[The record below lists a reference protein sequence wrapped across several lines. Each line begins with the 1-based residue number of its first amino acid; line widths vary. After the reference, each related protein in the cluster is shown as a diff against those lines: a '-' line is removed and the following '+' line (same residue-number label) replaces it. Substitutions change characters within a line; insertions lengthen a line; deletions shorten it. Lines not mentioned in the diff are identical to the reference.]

1 MIYSVKSLLLRSIG
15 GHVHPFSVTT
25 GEMMKNTVNHIFKL
39 IKAAYYYKINI
50 RKCLKQDKNSQ
61 VYRVAK
67 LYDAYFRELEEGEV
81 SMENICVLEDQ
92 INQHRVENQ
101 GSENIQQLLEK
112 ILLFLEEL
120 KPFVKQK
127 MA

>member
-1 MIYSVKSLLLRSIG
+1 
-15 GHVHPFSVTT
+15 
-25 GEMMKNTVNHIFKL
+25 MMKNTVNHIFKL

-67 LYDAYFRELEEGEV
+67 FYDAYFRELEDGDV
-81 SMENICVLEDQ
+81 SMQNICVLEDH

-101 GSENIQQLLEK
+101 GTENIQQLLEK
-112 ILLFLEEL
+112 IVLFLKEL